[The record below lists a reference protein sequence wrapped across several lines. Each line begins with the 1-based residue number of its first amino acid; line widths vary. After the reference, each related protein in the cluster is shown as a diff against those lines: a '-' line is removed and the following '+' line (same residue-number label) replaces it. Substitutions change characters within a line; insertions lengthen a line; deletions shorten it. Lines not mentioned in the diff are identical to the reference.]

1 MIDLRALGPLI
12 QSRRKHDENEANKNI
27 QSAVH
32 TTSTCASVAY
42 LSLLRRAWAGMI
54 TSIMTRSLSKLASYI
69 SKKLILDRIE
79 DLSCE

>member
-1 MIDLRALGPLI
+1 MIDLCALGPLI
-12 QSRRKHDENEANKNI
+12 QS
-27 QSAVH
+27 Q
-32 TTSTCASVAY
+32 STCASVAY

-79 DLSCE
+79 DLSCERSSIIGPQNPGSESGI